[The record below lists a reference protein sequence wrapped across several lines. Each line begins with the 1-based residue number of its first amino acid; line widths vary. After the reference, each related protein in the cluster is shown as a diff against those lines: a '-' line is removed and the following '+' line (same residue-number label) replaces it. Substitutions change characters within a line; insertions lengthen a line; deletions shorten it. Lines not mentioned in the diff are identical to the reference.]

1 MTIIFHYLY
10 TALRMKIIINNYSR
24 NNVHQSENQLSTILR
39 INLSIRPPFSEL
51 DPSAS
56 RGQFRN

>member
-1 MTIIFHYLY
+1 
-10 TALRMKIIINNYSR
+10 MKIIINNYSR